1 MTTPAQR
8 AFDRCPADSKVQRM
22 IYAIEAGHNYTFK
35 EVTDRD
41 LRLMADCSDRQGWA
55 TAHRAA
61 VDEIDRRFI

>member
-8 AFDRCPADSKVQRM
+8 ALGRCPADNKVQRM
-22 IYAIEAGHNYTFK
+22 IYAIEAGHAYTWK
-35 EVTDRD
+35 EVEDAE
-41 LRLMADCSDRQGWA
+41 LRRIADYSKRQGWQ